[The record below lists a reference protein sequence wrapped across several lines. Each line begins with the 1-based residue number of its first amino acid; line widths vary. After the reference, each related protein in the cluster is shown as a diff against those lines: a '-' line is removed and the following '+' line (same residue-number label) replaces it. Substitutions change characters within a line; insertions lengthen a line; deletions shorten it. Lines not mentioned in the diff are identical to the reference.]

1 MNKSF
6 KISMI
11 VLSSLVVAGGI
22 SLLLVKRKRKKKE
35 QQIIIQQE
43 LDNIKDL
50 EKIRDDLD
58 SQGNE
63 KNPTPSNYI
72 KPTRNLDKGI
82 TNNFSDIKG
91 KYLIPAIKS
100 SDPIKGHIYAQ
111 GFANIR
117 ETPEVNNS
125 QGFSDLWQTNLLGK
139 VSAGARIGT
148 IISEQYDN
156 MTPKMRWFKVKL
168 AKKIDGEQ
176 YGWVRSD
183 NVTFYGFKKNKS
195 SSFDGNFENKSSSFD
210 GNFVEKYDNSY
221 MLGSDVF
228 PHPNW
233 MIGYSQYS
241 DDVMSNFEGL
251 NLDLNVSSNSNYLS
265 SNFFTENRPLNEILE
280 ELVDKDFVGV
290 KNVFLDLKIR
300 TTLKNISNIQSLKQR
315 LTTRTYDIYKLKRP
329 FFPKRHKKF
338 IQEIDKLLLKN
349 NIKKTI

>member
-1 MNKSF
+1 
-6 KISMI
+6 
-11 VLSSLVVAGGI
+11 
-22 SLLLVKRKRKKKE
+22 
-35 QQIIIQQE
+35 
-43 LDNIKDL
+43 
-50 EKIRDDLD
+50 
-58 SQGNE
+58 
-63 KNPTPSNYI
+63 
-72 KPTRNLDKGI
+72 
-82 TNNFSDIKG
+82 
-91 KYLIPAIKS
+91 
-100 SDPIKGHIYAQ
+100 
-111 GFANIR
+111 
-117 ETPEVNNS
+117 
-125 QGFSDLWQTNLLGK
+125 
-139 VSAGARIGT
+139 
-148 IISEQYDN
+148 
-156 MTPKMRWFKVKL
+156 
-168 AKKIDGEQ
+168 
-176 YGWVRSD
+176 
-183 NVTFYGFKKNKS
+183 
-195 SSFDGNFENKSSSFD
+195 
-210 GNFVEKYDNSY
+210 

-329 FFPKRHKKF
+329 LFPKRHKKF